1 MTRNQ
6 LIAAAAI
13 LILVVGAGALVLTHR
28 GGGDDS
34 DQGEP
39 TATATITTAPIRGG
53 VLQDV
58 TTVFG
63 VVQADPGASRTLAAP
78 RALIVEQVLARP
90 GQSVTGGEPLAVVES
105 QPGADLAYRQAVD
118 AAAAARTDLAR
129 VQRLFDARLA
139 ASDQL
144 IQARKTAADA
154 DSALAAQQRQGAGR
168 QTLTAGAPAVV
179 VGVSAAPGDHVAQD
193 AAIMVLAKAGALSVK
208 LGVEPS
214 GVAIAAGDAVTI
226 RPTVGG
232 APIASRL
239 TMVGRAVD
247 PATHLAPAIA
257 PLSGAAL
264 PVGAAVQADVVTGAH
279 QGLAVPRPAVVFDE
293 TGAHVFVIAGGKAQR
308 VFVTAG
314 RDHGD
319 EIEISGPIKAGQ
331 LIAVEGAYE
340 LQDGMA
346 VKVAGPQG
354 PGPQGAGPQG
364 AGPQGAGPQ
373 DAGR

>member
-1 MTRNQ
+1 MTRSR

-13 LILVVGAGALVLTHR
+13 LVLIVGALALVSARR
-28 GGGDDS
+28 GGGGDG
-34 DQGEP
+34 DQSEP
-39 TATATITTAPIRGG
+39 AATASITTAPIRSG

-58 TTVFG
+58 TTVYG

-78 RALIVEQVLARP
+78 RAVIVEQVLARP
-90 GQSVTGGEPLAVVES
+90 GQVVAAGEPLAVVES
-105 QPGADLAYRQAVD
+105 QPAADMAYRQAAD
-118 AAAAARTDLAR
+118 AAGAARSDLAR
-129 VQRLFDARLA
+129 VQRLFDAHLA

-144 IQARKTAADA
+144 IQAKKTLADA

-179 VGVSAAPGDHVAQD
+179 VSVAVAPGDHVAQD
-193 AAIMVLAKAGALSVK
+193 AAILVLARQGALSAK

-214 GVAIAAGDAVTI
+214 AAAMSAGNAVTI

-239 TMVGRAVD
+239 AMVGRTVD
-247 PATHLAPAIA
+247 PATRLAPAIA
-257 PLSGAAL
+257 SLPGAAL

-279 QGLAVPRPAVVFDE
+279 QGLAAPRGAVVFDE

-319 EIEISGPIKAGQ
+319 EIEIAGPIKAGQ
-331 LIAVEGAYE
+331 LVAVDGAYE

-346 VKVAGPQG
+346 VRVAGSQG
-354 PGPQGAGPQG
+354 SA
-364 AGPQGAGPQ
+364 
-373 DAGR
+373 R

>member
-1 MTRNQ
+1 MSRNQ

-13 LILVVGAGALVLTHR
+13 LIVIVGAGALVLTHR

-39 TATATITTAPIRGG
+39 TATATITTAPIRSG
-53 VLQDV
+53 VLEDV

-78 RALIVEQVLARP
+78 RAVIVEQVLARP
-90 GQSVTGGEPLAVVES
+90 GQVVSAGEPLAVIES
-105 QPGADLAYRQAVD
+105 QPAADLAYKQAAD
-118 AAAAARTDLAR
+118 AATSARNDLAR
-129 VQRLFDARLA
+129 VQRLFDSHLA

-144 IQARKTAADA
+144 IQAKKTAADA

-168 QTLTAGAPAVV
+168 QTLTADAPAVV
-179 VGVSAAPGDHVAQD
+179 VSVSAAPGDHIAQD
-193 AAIMVLAKAGALSVK
+193 AAIMVLARQGALSVK
-208 LGVEPS
+208 LGIEPS
-214 GVAIAAGDAVTI
+214 VGAVVAAGNAVTI

-239 TMVGRAVD
+239 TMVGRAID
-247 PATHLAPAIA
+247 PTTHLAPAIA

-264 PVGAAVQADVVTGAH
+264 PVGAAVQADVATGAH
-279 QGLAVPRPAVVFDE
+279 QGLAVPRGAVVFDE
-293 TGAHVFVIAGGKAQR
+293 TGAHVFVVAGGKAQR

-331 LIAVEGAYE
+331 LVAVEGAYE

-346 VKVAGPQG
+346 VKVAGPRG
-354 PGPQGAGPQG
+354 SGPQGSAPRG
-364 AGPQGAGPQ
+364 
-373 DAGR
+373 DDR